1 MKSKIVFGSVLIACY
16 FIGLQLISYFEI
28 KAILIGVF
36 GELLTIP
43 ALIAVPVLL
52 FLSVKNWKKETW
64 KINSMYVVSIL
75 LLVATIASLVLNS
88 Q

>member
-16 FIGLQLISYFEI
+16 FIGLQLIFFFEI
-28 KAILIGVF
+28 KAVLIGVF

-43 ALIAVPVLL
+43 ALIAIPVLL
-52 FLSVKNWKKETW
+52 FLSVKYWKNEGW
-64 KINSMYVVSIL
+64 KSNSMYVVSIL
-75 LLVATIASLVLNS
+75 LLVATVASLVLNS

>member
-28 KAILIGVF
+28 KAVMIGFF

-43 ALIAVPVLL
+43 ALIAIPVLL
-52 FLSVKNWKKETW
+52 FMSVKNWKNEAW
-64 KINSMYVVSIL
+64 KLNSMYVVSIL
-75 LLVATIASLVLNS
+75 LLVATIESLVINN

>member
-1 MKSKIVFGSVLIACY
+1 MKSKIVFGSVLITCY

-28 KAILIGVF
+28 KAVLIGVF

-52 FLSVKNWKKETW
+52 FLSVKNWKKEAW

-75 LLVATIASLVLNS
+75 LLVATITSLVINN